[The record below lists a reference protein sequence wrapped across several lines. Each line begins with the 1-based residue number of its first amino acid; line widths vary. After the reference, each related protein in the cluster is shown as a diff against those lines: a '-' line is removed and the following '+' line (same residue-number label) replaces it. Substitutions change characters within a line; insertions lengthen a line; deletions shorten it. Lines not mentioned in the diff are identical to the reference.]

1 MVLHTDGALA
11 DLEPMPGVYGTI
23 EAEKLREVLRRSP
36 RALAGHRQQRRLGPG
51 PARRGVR
58 RDSWLTL
65 PATAEHVFWPGPA
78 DLWDA
83 AVKALDARKLSEFLG
98 LGDVPPDP
106 SVN

>member
-1 MVLHTDGALA
+1 
-11 DLEPMPGVYGTI
+11 MPGVYGTI
-23 EAEKLREVLRRSP
+23 EAEEAPRGAPPTP
-36 RALAGHRQQRRLGPG
+36 RAVAGHRQQRRLGTRPLEG
-51 PARRGVR
+51 EFS

-65 PATAEHVFWPGPA
+65 PATVEHVFWPGPA
-78 DLWDA
+78 DLWDV